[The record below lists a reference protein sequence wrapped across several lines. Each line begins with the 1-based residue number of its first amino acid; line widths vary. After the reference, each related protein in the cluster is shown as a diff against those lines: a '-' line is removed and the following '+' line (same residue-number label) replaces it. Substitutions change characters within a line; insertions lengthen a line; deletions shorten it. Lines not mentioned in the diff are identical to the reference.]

1 MSIRV
6 FDAHCDT
13 AFELWYRKESLAKN
27 SCHIDLEKA
36 AIFSAYAQVFAF
48 CSLSGYPL
56 DAPMTTQNLLK
67 LPLQKLRSEVDANR
81 EHIAFARSV
90 DEVGALGATGKTAA
104 LLSIEG
110 PEVIDCDPNALESLR
125 EQGFVMT
132 TLTWNADNIL
142 AGWHGSGNGLTNA
155 GRDFVRQAE
164 QVGMAIDV
172 SHLSEAAFWDLTR
185 TARKPILASHSNCRA
200 LCDVSRNL
208 TDDQLRAIRDCGGVV
223 GLNLYTEFLG
233 ENADFTTLLRHLEH
247 TMDICGENAA
257 ILGGDLDGCD
267 TLPKGFSH
275 VGSYVDFYRFLSAR
289 GYDETLLDRIFY
301 DNFLQFL
308 KREAN

>member
-6 FDAHCDT
+6 LDAHCDT
-13 AFELWYRKESLAKN
+13 AFELWRRKEPLARN

-36 AIFSAYAQVFAF
+36 ENFSAYAQVFAF
-48 CSLSGYPL
+48 CSLSGYMKN
-56 DAPMTTQNLLK
+56 APITTQDLLN
-67 LPLQKLRSEVDANR
+67 LPLEKLRAEVAANSER
-81 EHIAFARSV
+81 IAFACSAE
-90 DEVGALGATGKTAA
+90 EVEALGAQGKTAA

-110 PEVIDCDPNALESLR
+110 PEVIDCDPNALERRR

-132 TLTWNADNIL
+132 TLTWNADNRL
-142 AGWHGSGNGLTNA
+142 AGWHGSGNGLTEA

-164 QVGMAIDV
+164 RLCMAVDV

-185 TARKPILASHSNCRA
+185 VARKPILASHSNCRA

-208 TDDQLRAIRDCGGVV
+208 TDDQLRAIADSGGVV

-233 ENADFTTLLRHLEH
+233 DGADFTTLLRHLEH
-247 TMDICGENAA
+247 IMDICGEGGAV
-257 ILGGDLDGCD
+257 LGGDLDGCE

-275 VGSYVDFYRFLSAR
+275 VGSYLDFYRFLQAHD
-289 GYDETLLDRIFY
+289 YDETLLDRIFY

-308 KREAN
+308 KREAH